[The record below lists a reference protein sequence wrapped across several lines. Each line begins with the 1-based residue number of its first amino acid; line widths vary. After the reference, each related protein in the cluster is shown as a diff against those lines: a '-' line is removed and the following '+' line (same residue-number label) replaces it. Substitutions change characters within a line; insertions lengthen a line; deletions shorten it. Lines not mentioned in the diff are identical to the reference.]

1 MPVSYDHYFGGF
13 DLSAHSLLGP
23 NVIHFTCRKC
33 ETTLCRGL
41 FSTGQLGYGTLFQM
55 ICWKSC
61 SCCQSYYNATVV
73 IAIANCQRAKILP
86 IRASLKL
93 PYATLYY
100 IASRFILPWNFRARL
115 YYAAAKQPRVFAR
128 LLVGNQWH
136 SYDPEDPGT
145 WDIRCI

>member
-1 MPVSYDHYFGGF
+1 MPVSYDHCFGGF
-13 DLSAHSLLGP
+13 DLSAHSLFGS

-73 IAIANCQRAKILP
+73 IAIANCQRAKTLP

-93 PYATLYY
+93 PHTTLCY
-100 IASRFILPWNFRARL
+100 IASRFILPWNFRA
-115 YYAAAKQPRVFAR
+115 
-128 LLVGNQWH
+128 LLSMLPPSSLASLRGCLLAI
-136 SYDPEDPGT
+136 S
-145 WDIRCI
+145 DIRMTRRIQARGT

>member
-33 ETTLCRGL
+33 ETTL
-41 FSTGQLGYGTLFQM
+41 GYGTLFQM
-55 ICWKSC
+55 ICWKPC

-128 LLVGNQWH
+128 LLVGNQ
-136 SYDPEDPGT
+136 
-145 WDIRCI
+145 